1 MTDNAES
8 LLIPTTYSRIMARV
22 LGLHE
27 RNLFRLLQGTG
38 LADNVLL
45 PGDDTHINV
54 RQQMRIIE
62 NAQGIM
68 GDEIFGLKFGSQLL
82 PSSHGPLGYL
92 VLSSPDLK
100 TALESFA
107 DYLPLRLPFS
117 KVKISSDSRWLTCSL
132 ELLIEPTVEVTR
144 FLQECFGL
152 IIQAVVEAVLG
163 EPLTCGQIGLAHDQP
178 DYYDRY
184 GDFLHSPVT
193 FGQPVNLY
201 QIPRALI
208 HAPNVSGDSDS
219 HAMAQVQCQNLLSQI
234 PVNRISCIDQVR
246 LLLLSNPM
254 GSLKETDVAGAMFI
268 SKRTLARRLSREG
281 TSYREITE
289 KLLSELAVRHLR
301 DGNLSI
307 DSIAL
312 MLGYSDAAAFRKAFH
327 RWYGCSP
334 SVYRQEGLIGH
345 SVESPVPG

>member
-1 MTDNAES
+1 MTNEAES
-8 LLIPTTYSRIMARV
+8 LLIPTTYSRIIARV

-27 RNLFRLLQGTG
+27 RDLARLLRGTR
-38 LADNVLL
+38 LPDNVLL

-54 RQQMRIIE
+54 RQQLRIIE

-68 GDEIFGLKFGSQLL
+68 DDDIFGLKFGSQLL
-82 PSSHGPLGYL
+82 PTSHGPLGYL
-92 VLSSPDLK
+92 ILSSPDLK

-107 DYLPLRLPFS
+107 DYLPLRIPFS
-117 KVKISSDSRWLTCSL
+117 KVTISSDSQWLTCSL
-132 ELLIEPTVEVTR
+132 ELLIEPTEVVKR
-144 FLQECFGL
+144 ILQECFGL

-163 EPLTCGQIGLAHDQP
+163 EPLTSGEIRLAHDQP
-178 DYYDRY
+178 DYHDQY
-184 GDFLHSPVT
+184 GNFLHSPVT

-201 QIPRALI
+201 QIPRVLT

-219 HAMAQVQCQNLLSQI
+219 HAMAQIQCQNLLSQI
-234 PVNRISCIDQVR
+234 PVNRISSTDQVR
-246 LLLLSNPM
+246 RLLLSNPM
-254 GSLKETDVAGAMFI
+254 GSLKETDVASAMFI
-268 SKRTLARRLSREG
+268 SKRTLARRLNKEG
-281 TSYREITE
+281 GSYREITE

-334 SVYRQEGLIGH
+334 SGYRQEMLAA
-345 SVESPVPG
+345 